1 MGAGA
6 SQRGRGTPVVEYRVE
21 AVHWDGNERG
31 PGHLQELLNDWAAEG
46 WTLVEMVPTRADTS
60 LRSVM
65 GGSASADT
73 TELAVVLVR

>member
-1 MGAGA
+1 M
-6 SQRGRGTPVVEYRVE
+6 EYRVE
-21 AVHWDGNERG
+21 AVHWDGRERG
-31 PGHLQELLNDWAAEG
+31 AAHLQELLNTWAGEG

>member
-1 MGAGA
+1 M
-6 SQRGRGTPVVEYRVE
+6 E
-21 AVHWDGNERG
+21 AVHWDGRDRG
-31 PGHLQELLNDWAAEG
+31 AAHLQELLNDWAADG

-73 TELAVVLVR
+73 TELALVLAR